1 MGPGESS
8 SSSLQSPA
16 ARLFTSFIGIYTKP
30 PRKAHKPHH
39 NVVVL
44 ASDRWQQRLGHIR
57 ANTASKTRSEPPIAA
72 FCNTDMFQTAWRL
85 QLSGSGLRYESRK
98 KGQAEDEVE
107 YSRTS
112 RPGAVEG
119 TSQEAW
125 RGSEVH
131 GVGVQ
136 GVGGLLVAN
145 KEEAEGAKVSGY
157 CGAPGWVGEAI
168 GPLRSG
174 TIGI

>member
-1 MGPGESS
+1 M
-8 SSSLQSPA
+8 
-16 ARLFTSFIGIYTKP
+16 
-30 PRKAHKPHH
+30 
-39 NVVVL
+39 
-44 ASDRWQQRLGHIR
+44 
-57 ANTASKTRSEPPIAA
+57 
-72 FCNTDMFQTAWRL
+72 
-85 QLSGSGLRYESRK
+85 
-98 KGQAEDEVE
+98 DEVE

-112 RPGAVEG
+112 RPGGVEG

-157 CGAPGWVGEAI
+157 CGAPDWVGEAI